1 MGFSIFGRAS
11 APEQIKASATAPLM
25 AFHGT
30 GRAVWSPRDHG
41 TLTRNG
47 YESNA
52 IGFRAV
58 RMVAEASAAVPLVLS
73 EGGARMVAHPVASL
87 LE

>member
-1 MGFSIFGRAS
+1 MVFKLFRRA
-11 APEQIKASATAPLM
+11 AKPAEAKASAAAPVM

-30 GRAVWSPRDHG
+30 GRAAWSPRDQV
-41 TLTRNG
+41 TLARSG

-58 RMVAEASAAVPLVLS
+58 RMVAEASAAT
-73 EGGARMVAHPVASL
+73 
-87 LE
+87 